1 MGVFTV
7 VSAMHPVVCP
17 AVAGGTFKLE
27 GFVFKSVGIAGRV
40 SPSEASNVLSD
51 FWIMDTSY
59 LRMKTIQLGYTLP
72 KNWIEKWGI
81 QNLRVYYSAENLLT
95 FDDMPINVDPETVSE
110 RLSSYP
116 LNKTHSFGVNITF

>member
-1 MGVFTV
+1 MDSWAHENKTA
-7 VSAMHPVVCP
+7 SIPR
-17 AVAGGTFKLE
+17 
-27 GFVFKSVGIAGRV
+27 IAEARV

-95 FDDMPINVDPETVSE
+95 FDDMPINVDPETVRE

-116 LNKTHSFGVNITF
+116 LNKTHSFGVNNTF

>member
-1 MGVFTV
+1 MSREIQQSNKAPRHHNDNFESDKRFIETV
-7 VSAMHPVVCP
+7 AE
-17 AVAGGTFKLE
+17 L
-27 GFVFKSVGIAGRV
+27 R
-40 SPSEASNVLSD
+40 
-51 FWIMDTSY
+51 